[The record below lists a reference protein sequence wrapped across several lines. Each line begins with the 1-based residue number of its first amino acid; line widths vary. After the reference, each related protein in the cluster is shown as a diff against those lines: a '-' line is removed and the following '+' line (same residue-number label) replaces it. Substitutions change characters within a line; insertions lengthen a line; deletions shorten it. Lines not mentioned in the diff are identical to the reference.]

1 MCVINVR
8 IYLRMCVYVQI
19 GVCKYMDIVY
29 IAIDKDLI
37 TELPNSL
44 ALLKKF
50 KRIFRFI
57 KEIEHLAQI
66 FCIYLMVLQMHN
78 VFQCHSPTPERY
90 VCYSCRTCVD
100 TPSSL
105 C

>member
-29 IAIDKDLI
+29 IAVDKDLI

-44 ALLKKF
+44 AL
-50 KRIFRFI
+50 
-57 KEIEHLAQI
+57 
-66 FCIYLMVLQMHN
+66 
-78 VFQCHSPTPERY
+78 
-90 VCYSCRTCVD
+90 
-100 TPSSL
+100 
-105 C
+105 